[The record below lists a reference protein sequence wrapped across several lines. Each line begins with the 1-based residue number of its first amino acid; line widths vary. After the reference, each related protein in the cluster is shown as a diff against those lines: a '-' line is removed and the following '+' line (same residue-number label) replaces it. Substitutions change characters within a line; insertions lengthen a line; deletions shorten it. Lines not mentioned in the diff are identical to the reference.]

1 MERMITAPDGAR
13 WRVTLTGRITQ
24 YSRDELG
31 LTYQRL
37 GDESEERFVRF
48 SPRGAKSG
56 ELALAEASEGLLTR
70 LLASSQPGW
79 TAPQGGYRR
88 QY

>member
-1 MERMITAPDGAR
+1 MERMITAPDGSR

-24 YSRDELG
+24 YTSDELG
-31 LTYQRL
+31 LTYERI
-37 GDESEERFVRF
+37 GEEPERRFVRF

-56 ELALAEASEGLLTR
+56 EIALAEASEGLLTR
-70 LLASSQPGW
+70 LLRSSQPGW

-88 QY
+88 Q

>member
-1 MERMITAPDGAR
+1 MERMITTPDGAT

-24 YSRDELG
+24 YSTDELE
-31 LTYQRL
+31 LTWHRL
-37 GDESEERFVRF
+37 GDEPEERFVRF

-56 ELALAEASEGLLTR
+56 ELALAEASDALLIR
-70 LLASSQPGW
+70 LLASSQPAW